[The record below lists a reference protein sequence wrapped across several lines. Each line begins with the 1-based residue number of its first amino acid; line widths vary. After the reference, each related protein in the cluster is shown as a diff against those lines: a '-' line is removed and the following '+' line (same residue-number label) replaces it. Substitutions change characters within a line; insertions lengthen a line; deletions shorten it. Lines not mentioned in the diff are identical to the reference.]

1 MQARRLCGC
10 PLYPHRDGCVLQTS
24 RVVGVGPY
32 HQHDDGATRVI
43 STAHNEW
50 VVDVEGD
57 QLGWSISASS
67 VGGTIVVGAP
77 GYLGND
83 VANFRRDGRV

>member
-1 MQARRLCGC
+1 M
-10 PLYPHRDGCVLQTS
+10 TS
-24 RVVGVGPY
+24 RVVGIGPY
-32 HQHDDGATRVI
+32 HQHDDGATPVI

-50 VVDVEGD
+50 VVNIEGD

-77 GYLGND
+77 GYLWND
-83 VANFRRDGRV
+83 VVNFRRDGRV